1 MITFVAAIDR
11 NNAIGKK
18 GITPWDV
25 PEDLTFFKKVT
36 LGGAVIMG
44 RKTWDSL
51 PRKPLPDREN
61 IVVTFG
67 PEREEAG
74 AYFADV
80 AGALARAKASG
91 KEILVIGGEQI
102 FRQMFPDADRLFL
115 SYVDLDIQG
124 ADAFFPEFDMADWT
138 EVRRETLRAEDPNC
152 VVIEYIREES
162 DLSSST

>member
-11 NNAIGKK
+11 NHAIGKE
-18 GITPWDV
+18 GDIPWYV
-25 PEDLTFFKKVT
+25 PEDLAFFKKAT

-51 PRKPLPDREN
+51 PRKPLPDRDN

-67 PEREEAG
+67 PEREESG
-74 AYFADV
+74 AFFTDV
-80 AGALARAKASG
+80 AGALTRAKASG

-102 FRQMFPDADRLFL
+102 FLQMLPDADRLLL
-115 SYVDLDIQG
+115 SYVDLNSEG

-138 EVRRETLRAEDPNC
+138 EARREMLRADDPRC
-152 VVIEYIREES
+152 VLVEYIRDGK
-162 DLSSST
+162 DLARST